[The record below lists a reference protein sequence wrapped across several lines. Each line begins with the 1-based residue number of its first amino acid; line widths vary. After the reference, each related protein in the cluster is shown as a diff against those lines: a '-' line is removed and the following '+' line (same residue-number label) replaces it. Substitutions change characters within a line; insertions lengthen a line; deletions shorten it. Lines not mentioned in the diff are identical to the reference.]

1 MSRDEWKQEHYSP
14 KIWNNESS
22 AHWQTY
28 NCKYLHL
35 KKKDESQL
43 SNLTLDI
50 NELEKEEKDK
60 QQLRGNNDI
69 IRVLINN
76 TECRNT
82 IESTKLEVGFFEK
95 ITELISFR

>member
-1 MSRDEWKQEHYSP
+1 M
-14 KIWNNESS
+14 NENKNIT
-22 AHWQTY
+22 HQ
-28 NCKYLHL
+28 KYEIMKAVLIGKPIIVNTCTS

-60 QQLRGNNDI
+60 QQLRGNNNI

-82 IESTKLEVGFFEK
+82 IESTKLEVVFFEK

>member
-1 MSRDEWKQEHYSP
+1 M
-14 KIWNNESS
+14 NENKNIT
-22 AHWQTY
+22 HQ
-28 NCKYLHL
+28 KYEIMKAVLIGKPIIVNTCTS
-35 KKKDESQL
+35 KKKGESQL

-60 QQLRGNNDI
+60 QQLRGNNNI

-82 IESTKLEVGFFEK
+82 IESTKLEVVFFEK

>member
-1 MSRDEWKQEHYSP
+1 MHFKE
-14 KIWNNESS
+14 
-22 AHWQTY
+22 
-28 NCKYLHL
+28 
-35 KKKDESQL
+35 KKDESQL

-60 QQLRGNNDI
+60 QQLRGNNNI

-82 IESTKLEVGFFEK
+82 IESTKLEVVFFEK